1 MRIGDGTRER
11 NAPRRRALN
20 ARAVE
25 RWAAVLLLVLGSVMA
40 AAQVS
45 DERQRFEVA
54 SIVAHVD
61 TGGMQAGIEVTEGFV
76 RIRNLSLRAV
86 IGIAYGVRDSR
97 LVGPG
102 RLDRQHFDIV
112 AKPPAGWDRRQLPI
126 LLQALLADRFKLVVH
141 HETKE
146 VPGYSLRV
154 PARGHRMRQSDGPR
168 TYLTARPGLI
178 AGNRRS
184 ASELA
189 PLLEQMVGAP
199 VVDETKLTAEYD
211 LRLEW
216 TPQLSTSIPG
226 AAPGSEVS
234 IFTAV
239 QEQLGLRLEPINV
252 MADVIVVDGV
262 AEVPTEN

>member
-1 MRIGDGTRER
+1 MAADRCT
-11 NAPRRRALN
+11 
-20 ARAVE
+20 
-25 RWAAVLLLVLGSVMA
+25 AVLLLVLGSVMA
-40 AAQVS
+40 SAQVR

-61 TGGMQAGIEVTEGFV
+61 TGDMRAGIEVTEGFV
-76 RIRNLSLRAV
+76 RIDNLSLRV
-86 IGIAYGVRDSR
+86 IIGMAYGVRDSR

-126 LLQALLADRFKLVVH
+126 LLQTLLADRFKLVVH

-146 VPGYSLRV
+146 VPGYALRV
-154 PARGHRMRQSDGPR
+154 PARGHRMRESGGPR

-211 LRLEW
+211 LKLEW
-216 TPQLSTSIPG
+216 TPQLSTLSPG

-234 IFTAV
+234 IFTAL
-239 QEQLGLRLEPINV
+239 QEQLGLRLEPIKV
-252 MADVIVVDGV
+252 MADVIVVDRV
-262 AEVPTEN
+262 EEVPTEN